1 MHKEIVYG
9 NIFSRLTPQP
19 FIIVFPVTL
28 AKPLWKSD
36 IGPYLRT
43 CYYSG
48 PTFGLLSHQTEPLA
62 TLVSKSKWRK
72 ALPTSPVGPLTRA
85 SLLAGKRLLSPGTRS
100 APAPAGWAP
109 PRARTRQTTAA
120 CTGRGSTLSQGS
132 EVEGSPTRGWW
143 RAPCLRRSAGQ
154 GKLLDYKES
163 LEDTLSWQIWSTFAF

>member
-1 MHKEIVYG
+1 MHKEIIYG
-9 NIFSRLTPQP
+9 NIFFRLTPQP

-36 IGPYLRT
+36 IGPYLCT

-72 ALPTSPVGPLTRA
+72 ALLTSPVEPLTRA
-85 SLLAGKRLLSPGTRS
+85 SLLAGKRPLSPSTHRLSPTMGS
-100 APAPAGWAP
+100 HPAREEPA
-109 PRARTRQTTAA
+109 
-120 CTGRGSTLSQGS
+120 GRGSTLSQGS